1 MTNTDNFQRI
11 DGEDSVGSKKLR
23 GGNFS
28 GIFLVVAVILMT
40 LPFINTFNEFLTN
53 ELLKWHAYRVLQE
66 IVVPYE
72 AKVVAG
78 MMNLFGLPAEGV
90 AKGVWV
96 TGLFLEIQW
105 NCLGWQ
111 SMVLLLASFI
121 SGFQKKNSW
130 TSRFEVIIIGFL
142 GTYIISILR
151 LLIVGLLAVKVN
163 GWVAIFFHDYLA
175 LIFVILW
182 FFVFWWFS
190 YTYVL
195 EERVDEG

>member
-1 MTNTDNFQRI
+1 MTNTNNFMKGGAQN
-11 DGEDSVGSKKLR
+11 DVSSKKVR

-53 ELLKWHAYRVLQE
+53 EFLKWHAYRVLQDV
-66 IVVPYE
+66 VVPYE

-78 MMNLFGLPAEGV
+78 IMNLFGLPAEGGPG
-90 AKGVWV
+90 GVWV
-96 TGLFLEIQW
+96 SGSFLEIQW

-111 SMVLLLASFI
+111 SMVLLLASFF
-121 SGFQKKNSW
+121 SGFQKKYSW
-130 TSRFEVIIIGFL
+130 SSRFEVVIIGFL
-142 GTYIISILR
+142 GTYIVSILR
-151 LLIVGLLAVKVN
+151 LLLVGVLAVKVN
-163 GWVAIFFHDYLA
+163 HWVAIFFHDYLA

-190 YTYVL
+190 YSFVL
-195 EERVDEG
+195 EERVE